1 MKNTTQPIAIVTGA
15 NRGLGKET
23 SRQLAAKGYL
33 VIVTARQL
41 SSAEQTVKQL
51 SMTSELAR
59 DRLVAAQLDIT
70 DQASVDRLVEFVEQS
85 FGAID
90 VLINNAAIHYDTWQ
104 NVENADLNV
113 VKEAMDT
120 NVYGAWCMTQSFLP
134 LLRKSKQPRIVNVS
148 SGAGA
153 LDSQSGGTPAYSM
166 SKIAL
171 NSLTLMLAN
180 QLKSDDVLVNS
191 VCPGWVATDM
201 GGSGGRPVE
210 QGASGITWAAMLPDD
225 GPTGGF
231 FRDGKPISF

>member
-1 MKNTTQPIAIVTGA
+1 MKNTTQRVAIVTGA
-15 NRGLGKET
+15 NRGLGKEV
-23 SRQLAAKGYL
+23 SRQLAEQGDI

-41 SSAEQTVKQL
+41 SSAQQTVE
-51 SMTSELAR
+51 ELGLDNLLA
-59 DRLVAAQLDIT
+59 VQLDIT
-70 DQASVDRLVEFVEQS
+70 NQESVDQLVEFVEQRFS
-85 FGAID
+85 AVD

-104 NVENADLNV
+104 NVVNADLNIV
-113 VKEAMDT
+113 QEAMDT
-120 NVYGAWCMTQSFLP
+120 NVYGAWRLTQAFLP
-134 LLRKSKQPRIVNVS
+134 LLQNSQQARIVNVS

-153 LDSQSGGTPAYSM
+153 IKNQAGSTPAYSM

-180 QLKSDDVLVNS
+180 QLKSSGILVNA

-210 QGASGITWAAMLPDD
+210 QGASGITWAANLPAN

-231 FRDGKPISF
+231 FRDGEEIEF

>member
-1 MKNTTQPIAIVTGA
+1 MKNTTQRVAIVTGA
-15 NRGLGKET
+15 NRGLGKEVG
-23 SRQLAAKGYL
+23 RQLAEQGDI

-41 SSAEQTVKQL
+41 SSAQQTVE
-51 SMTSELAR
+51 ELGL
-59 DRLVAAQLDIT
+59 DNLLAAQLDIT
-70 DQASVDRLVEFVEQS
+70 NQESVDQLVEFVQQRFS
-85 FGAID
+85 AVD

-104 NVENADLNV
+104 NVVNADLNTV
-113 VKEAMDT
+113 QEAMDT
-120 NVYGAWCMTQSFLP
+120 NVYGAWRMTQAFLP
-134 LLRKSKQPRIVNVS
+134 LLQNSQQARIVNVS

-153 LDSQSGGTPAYSM
+153 MKNQTGNTPAYSM

-180 QLKSDDVLVNS
+180 QLKSSGILVNA

-210 QGASGITWAAMLPDD
+210 QGASGITWAANLPAN

-231 FRDGKPISF
+231 FRDGEEIEF

>member
-1 MKNTTQPIAIVTGA
+1 MKNTTQRVATVTGA
-15 NRGLGKET
+15 NRGLGKEV
-23 SRQLAAKGYL
+23 SRQLAEQGDI

-41 SSAEQTVKQL
+41 SSAQQTVE
-51 SMTSELAR
+51 ELGM
-59 DRLVAAQLDIT
+59 DNLLAAQLDIT
-70 DQASVDRLVEFVEQS
+70 NQESVDRLVEFVQQHFS
-85 FGAID
+85 AVD

-104 NVENADLNV
+104 NVVNADLNTV
-113 VKEAMDT
+113 QEAMDT
-120 NVYGAWCMTQSFLP
+120 NVYGAWRMTQAFLP
-134 LLRKSKQPRIVNVS
+134 LLENSQQARIVNVS

-153 LDSQSGGTPAYSM
+153 MKNQTGSTPAYSM

-180 QLKSDDVLVNS
+180 QLKSSGILVNA

-210 QGASGITWAAMLPDD
+210 QGASGITWAANLPAN

-231 FRDGKPISF
+231 FRDGEEIEF

>member
-1 MKNTTQPIAIVTGA
+1 MKNTTQRVAIVTGA
-15 NRGLGKET
+15 NRGLGKEV
-23 SRQLAAKGYL
+23 SRQLAEQGDI

-41 SSAEQTVKQL
+41 SSAQQTVE
-51 SMTSELAR
+51 ELGL
-59 DRLVAAQLDIT
+59 DNLLAAQLDIT
-70 DQASVDRLVEFVEQS
+70 NQESVDQLVEFVKQRFS
-85 FGAID
+85 AVD

-104 NVENADLNV
+104 NAVNADLNTV
-113 VKEAMDT
+113 QEAMDT
-120 NVYGAWCMTQSFLP
+120 NVYGAWRMTQAFLP
-134 LLRKSKQPRIVNVS
+134 LLQNSQQALIVNVS

-153 LDSQSGGTPAYSM
+153 IKNQTGSTPAYNM

-180 QLKSDDVLVNS
+180 QLKSSGILVNA

-210 QGASGITWAAMLPDD
+210 QGASGITWAANLPAN

-231 FRDGKPISF
+231 FRDGEEIEF

>member
-1 MKNTTQPIAIVTGA
+1 MKNTTQRVAIVTGA
-15 NRGLGKET
+15 NRGLGKEV
-23 SRQLAAKGYL
+23 SRQLAEQGDI

-41 SSAEQTVKQL
+41 SSAQQTVE
-51 SMTSELAR
+51 ELGL
-59 DRLVAAQLDIT
+59 DNLLAAQLDIT
-70 DQASVDRLVEFVEQS
+70 NQESVDQLVEFVEQRFS
-85 FGAID
+85 AVD

-104 NVENADLNV
+104 NVVNADLNIV
-113 VKEAMDT
+113 QEAMDT
-120 NVYGAWCMTQSFLP
+120 NVYGAWRLTQAFLP
-134 LLRKSKQPRIVNVS
+134 LLQNSQQARIVNVS

-153 LDSQSGGTPAYSM
+153 IKNQAGSTPAYSM

-180 QLKSDDVLVNS
+180 QLKSSGILVNA

-210 QGASGITWAAMLPDD
+210 QGASGITWAANLPAN

-231 FRDGKPISF
+231 FRDGEEIEF

>member
-1 MKNTTQPIAIVTGA
+1 MKNTTQRIAIVTGA
-15 NRGLGKET
+15 NRGLGKEV
-23 SRQLAAKGYL
+23 SRQLAEQGDL

-41 SSAEQTVKQL
+41 SSAQQTVE
-51 SMTSELAR
+51 ELGL
-59 DRLVAAQLDIT
+59 DNLLAAQLDIT
-70 DQASVDRLVEFVEQS
+70 NQESVDQLVEFVQQR
-85 FGAID
+85 FFAVD

-104 NVENADLNV
+104 NAVNVDLNTV
-113 VKEAMDT
+113 QEAMDT
-120 NVYGAWCMTQSFLP
+120 NVYGAWRMTQAFLP
-134 LLRKSKQPRIVNVS
+134 LLQNSQQARIVNVS

-153 LDSQSGGTPAYSM
+153 MKNQTGSTPAYSM

-180 QLKSDDVLVNS
+180 QLKSSGILVNA

-210 QGASGITWAAMLPDD
+210 QGASGITWAANLPAN

-231 FRDGKPISF
+231 FRDGEEIEL